1 MNVVTSV
8 RCVASVGG
16 VGLRIV
22 TLLLEFSGSVA
33 VSLPPSRK
41 VFVPKIGLDGAHG
54 NEEDHNVL
62 VPFVADSKM
71 LETEGGV
78 GDLWLRSRVLYKT
91 RACGLTKKQ
100 SRSMLRF
107 CRTCPHCCCGAEE
120 QWSRADG
127 RSP

>member
-1 MNVVTSV
+1 MNVATSI

-16 VGLRIV
+16 VGLRTV

-33 VSLPPSRK
+33 VSLPPSGK

-54 NEEDHNVL
+54 NEEDHNAL
-62 VPFVADSKM
+62 VPLVTDSKM
-71 LETEGGV
+71 LEAEGGV
-78 GDLWLRSRVLYKT
+78 GDLWLRSRVLCEA
-91 RACGLTKKQ
+91 RACGLEGKQ
-100 SRSMLRF
+100 SRSILRL

-120 QWSRADG
+120 QWSKADG